1 MDDRFQA
8 LAELAVHGA
17 NVQPGQVVA
26 VGATVGQEALAR
38 AIADA
43 AYRRG
48 ALFVDVA
55 YFDPYVKRAR
65 VTYAD
70 PETLEF
76 VPPWY
81 GQRLLA
87 LADRGDARIGF
98 SGVVAPHALD
108 GLDPALLGRDQL
120 PWLKESSQVISRR
133 ADQLDDRA
141 LSAPG
146 VGQAGLPRAGRRRVV
161 RAALGRPL
169 ADPPARRG
177 RPGRCVG
184 EPHGGAEGLGGGA
197 QRASARPRS
206 SYAGPA
212 PS

>member
-1 MDDRFQA
+1 MDERFHA

-26 VGATVGQEALAR
+26 VGATIGQEELAR

-65 VTYAD
+65 IEHAD

-81 GQRLLA
+81 GDRLEQLA
-87 LADRGDARIGF
+87 ERGDARIG
-98 SGVVAPHALD
+98 SPASSTRTRST

-120 PWLKESSQVISRR
+120 PGLKETARIIGERSTNWTIVPCPHPEWAKLVYPELDEAEAYERLWADLCTCCGSTSRT
-133 ADQLDDRA
+133 
-141 LSAPG
+141 PT
-146 VGQAGLPRAGRRRVV
+146 
-161 RAALGRPL
+161 AAWDERMT
-169 ADPPARRG
+169 R
-177 RPGRCVG
+177 
-184 EPHGGAEGLGGGA
+184 
-197 QRASARPRS
+197 
-206 SYAGPA
+206 
-212 PS
+212 